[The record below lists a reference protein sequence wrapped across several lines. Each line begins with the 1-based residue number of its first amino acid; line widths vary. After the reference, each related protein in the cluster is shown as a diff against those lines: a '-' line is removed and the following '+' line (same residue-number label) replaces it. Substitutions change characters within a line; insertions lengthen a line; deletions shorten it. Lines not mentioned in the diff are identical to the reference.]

1 MQARRWP
8 GLFLVN
14 FLTEPVG
21 LSPPNFTEPDGKTA
35 SPTKN
40 NHFDFFTFC
49 VTVWFFSTVT
59 LDENIMQKLE
69 ELAKFWKKLPE
80 GESLQLF
87 AKRFQRFFRK
97 KTDIHLTFSIGI
109 EILKSGKME
118 KVVKISAKLFLFKS
132 LSFPN
137 RLSYR
142 CQIGP
147 KWKLF
152 WSTFWEKLNR
162 QTFFEFWM
170 HLVNWKSILQTIY
183 PETTKSFMFGRITLF
198 KNRCLCFSPK
208 TTSKYLSF
216 ETNLGSVAQTVQKW

>member
-1 MQARRWP
+1 
-8 GLFLVN
+8 
-14 FLTEPVG
+14 
-21 LSPPNFTEPDGKTA
+21 
-35 SPTKN
+35 
-40 NHFDFFTFC
+40 
-49 VTVWFFSTVT
+49 
-59 LDENIMQKLE
+59 MQKLE

-208 TTSKYLSF
+208 TTSKYLLF